1 MAENYYSLLGEGFT
15 RAAQLRSRDEKKQ
28 MKKAMKY
35 QLLYGLGGKFLGD
48 LISTP
53 FKEPVKR
60 FFNTEAGR
68 QVKAKQT
75 FALSDLE
82 RLENID
88 SDITKSGGDGGP
100 VQGLVNVYMGHVD
113 DRMASPDMF
122 GPKWEEGPNAHIA
135 SSWRASVEPVAR
147 KRAEQ
152 EYSEL
157 RDRIQ
162 E

>member
-15 RAAQLRSRDEKKQ
+15 RAAQLRSRDDKMQ

-68 QVKAKQT
+68 QVKAQKT
-75 FALSDLE
+75 YALSD
-82 RLENID
+82 
-88 SDITKSGGDGGP
+88 
-100 VQGLVNVYMGHVD
+100 
-113 DRMASPDMF
+113 
-122 GPKWEEGPNAHIA
+122 
-135 SSWRASVEPVAR
+135 
-147 KRAEQ
+147 
-152 EYSEL
+152 
-157 RDRIQ
+157 
-162 E
+162 